1 MWLALKNC
9 LTTGE
14 RLQKWGY
21 QGAVLCWFCHRELE
35 SRDHLFFNCGF
46 SGRLWKTGL
55 AECNVHNHPSDWDS
69 LVPYAIKEWN
79 NKLLKAIMCRL
90 VLCATV
96 YNLCRNRNE
105 LKYGIN
111 L

>member
-1 MWLALKNC
+1 LSKISP
-9 LTTGE
+9 TIG
-14 RLQKWGY
+14 
-21 QGAVLCWFCHRELE
+21 
-35 SRDHLFFNCGF
+35 SRNHLFFKCGF
-46 SGRLWKTGL
+46 SGRLMKAGM
-55 AECNVHNHPSDWDS
+55 AKCNVHNHPSDWDS